1 MLIANLSTCEL
12 LLLLPF
18 HKIVLDQLM
27 VSGLETVDL
36 FKLFKIL
43 EVKFGLI
50 FKPVNV
56 FENEVIGNRDWGH
69 DCVQHSVQP
78 IIRSHNGFQVLGFS
92 IFGKL
97 ILIVIDNR

>member
-1 MLIANLSTCEL
+1 VLVADLSTCEL

-18 HKIVLDQLM
+18 HKIVLDKLV

-50 FKPVNV
+50 FKPVNI
-56 FENEVIGNRDWGH
+56 FENEVI
-69 DCVQHSVQP
+69 
-78 IIRSHNGFQVLGFS
+78 
-92 IFGKL
+92 
-97 ILIVIDNR
+97 

>member
-1 MLIANLSTCEL
+1 MLVADLSTCEL

-18 HKIVLDQLM
+18 HKIVLDKLV

-50 FKPVNV
+50 FKPVNI
-56 FENEVIGNRDWGH
+56 FENEVI
-69 DCVQHSVQP
+69 
-78 IIRSHNGFQVLGFS
+78 
-92 IFGKL
+92 
-97 ILIVIDNR
+97 